1 VGGQVIVH
9 HPERLG
15 AVVVIGVDHRK
26 GAVDEVLGGQHGVAG
41 APGLD
46 PAFRHGVACGQLFQL
61 LESVF
66 HVHGLGHPVADGG
79 LEGILDLVLDHKDHR
94 LKAGPACIVK
104 GIIHDD
110 LAVGAHRVDLLHTA
124 VTAAHAGRHHDQYR
138 FVHNNILP
146 TCGTLC
152 RRSGCPLILP
162 LYSCTAPGARA
173 RSSFGNFQLAY
184 NAILSCQSIAF

>member
-1 VGGQVIVH
+1 MGGQVIVH

-61 LESVF
+61 LESVLYL
-66 HVHGLGHPVADGG
+66 HGLGHPVPDGS

-94 LKAGPACIVK
+94 FKAGPAGVVER
-104 GIIHDD
+104 IIHDD
-110 LAVGAHRVDLLHTA
+110 LSVGAHRVDLLHAA
-124 VTAAHAGRHHDQYR
+124 VTAAHAGSHDDQYR
-138 FVHNNILP
+138 FIHLQFLLYLP
-146 TCGTLC
+146 GFPAL
-152 RRSGCPLILP
+152 
-162 LYSCTAPGARA
+162 
-173 RSSFGNFQLAY
+173 
-184 NAILSCQSIAF
+184 